1 MSNDPLTGALT
12 GESGF
17 HMAEPHEGPV
27 PQRFAGSTLPATD
40 ETAEAVADRGARH
53 IEMDGG
59 AR

>member
-1 MSNDPLTGALT
+1 MDPEYDDFTGPLTY
-12 GESGF
+12 
-17 HMAEPHEGPV
+17 EPGPHRSE
-27 PQRFAGSTLPATD
+27 PQRFAGSTLPDTP